1 MGDSHDVSKQV
12 KIYVTVFL
20 ALLAGTVLTVGMYY
34 IHFES
39 VAVTVT
45 IALFIATVKAF
56 LVAGYFMHLISE
68 KTAIYALLATTVFF
82 FAALMGL
89 TLASMRDIPTF
100 LG

>member
-12 KIYVTVFL
+12 KIYVFVFL

-34 IHFES
+34 VHFES

-45 IALFIATVKAF
+45 IALFIATVKAL

-68 KTAIYALLATTVFF
+68 KTAIYALLASTVFF
-82 FAALMGL
+82 FTALMGL
-89 TLASMRDIPTF
+89 TIWSMHDIPTF